1 MGLRQLVVVRLGR
14 LAVMCYFYIKSCSAG
29 SFIINDEKRE
39 PVMKITSAGLIL
51 CFMVFACSPRSANAA
66 KPYLSGS
73 AGIAVLGDS
82 DNTPRS
88 YDTGYNL
95 VGAVGLD
102 SGLYR
107 LEVELGSQSNG
118 VKDSLKDVSMATC
131 MGNGYIELKLPLSSF
146 KPFVMGGVG
155 VANVDENNGSG
166 IDVKDR
172 VFAWQV
178 GAGGGFTL
186 VPLVTLDVQYRYFT
200 TATPELA
207 GRKYSIGTNNLML
220 GLRVGF

>member
-1 MGLRQLVVVRLGR
+1 MQLGR
-14 LAVMCYFYIKSCSAG
+14 FAVMCYFYTKSCRAG
-29 SFIINDEKRE
+29 IFRINNEKRE
-39 PVMKITSAGLIL
+39 PVMKITSAG
-51 CFMVFACSPRSANAA
+51 MVLGLMALACSPLSANAA
-66 KPYLSGS
+66 TPYVSGS

-82 DNTPRS
+82 ENTARS

-102 SGLYR
+102 GGRYR
-107 LEVELGSQSNG
+107 FEAELGSQSNG
-118 VKDSLKDVSMATC
+118 VKDSNRDLSMTTC
-131 MGNGYIELKLPLSSF
+131 MGNGYIDIELPLSSF

-166 IDVKDR
+166 FEVDDR

-178 GAGGGFTL
+178 GAGVGFTL
-186 VPLVTLDVQYRYFT
+186 VPLVTLDAQYRYFT

-207 GRKYSIGTNNLML
+207 GRKYSIGTHNFML